1 MSSQKND
8 SSNEVKEQGELL
20 SSQERLA
27 FKMISAG
34 DDLHGQRAVALLAID
49 EGATQKEA
57 GIRSGLTPGQVKYW
71 LGRFRQ
77 LRLEIFPDQVLENA
91 GLDPLSPQPKRTEGV
106 KQVPEKSQ
114 KSGKKAKAKG
124 KKKKKTKKS
133 KKVKKDK
140 AASKKG
146 KKSKKKGKD
155 SKKKNKKRKKKQAN
169 TK

>member
-1 MSSQKND
+1 MSSQKNV
-8 SSNEVKEQGELL
+8 SNDEVEEQGNLL
-20 SSQERLA
+20 SSQERQA

-91 GLDPLSPQPKRTEGV
+91 GLEPGTPQPGTAQEPEQVTEKTRKPV
-106 KQVPEKSQ
+106 KK
-114 KSGKKAKAKG
+114 KKAKDT
-124 KKKKKTKKS
+124 KKKQTKKA
-133 KKVKKDK
+133 KKKKKDK

-146 KKSKKKGKD
+146 KKTKKKGKD
-155 SKKKNKKRKKKQAN
+155 STKKEIKSNKKKGN
-169 TK
+169 TR